1 MFPNID
7 PSKLDPKAIA
17 ELSELMRTLPYD
29 QIMRMQS
36 LMQAAM
42 AGKDVRS
49 DLEAFERDLPADF
62 RSKLFNIMMK
72 HGPSFQQAAETDASS
87 SGPGQFVTSSAKV
100 SEGAQDLS
108 PREARLTILRAVAAG
123 RMSPEEAETL
133 L

>member
-29 QIMRMQS
+29 QIMKMQS

-49 DLEAFERDLPADF
+49 DLEAFERDLPSDF
-62 RSKLFNIMMK
+62 RAKLFNIMMK
-72 HGPSFQQAAETDASS
+72 HGPSFQQAAASNESS
-87 SGPGQFVTSSAKV
+87 SVPGQMVSS
-100 SEGAQDLS
+100 SEPGNEGSSDLS